1 MKIQKIALSILAIA
15 ISSSAFA
22 SSYPEQIQKHK
33 EEIQAKLN
41 SSSYYAVT
49 ENAVQNVYDGLKGSS
64 NSSDPKN
71 ERTLVLIKSNSNTAY
86 SYKVYSEQE
95 SKAVQDLSDK
105 LSSIGLSEEVIYQT
119 IKAQL
124 IEDRKDS
131 VYVAQLNNMANIARE
146 GFLGSSS
153 LATSE
158 VKKFQDAKSSLSAAQ
173 AASIKNIVEGN
184 LNNYG
189 GEKVWGYKAKVDN
202 YGAISEISKRGL
214 VGSLSFAPSE
224 IQKFKDADSSL
235 QAQYADSAKAI
246 IENNLRSDVKEINQ
260 QIYSSS
266 QLFAYSKALHDRKG
280 WASVISYL
288 YGQEIN
294 KNITSKQFN
303 QVVASLQE
311 YERAKEVLDFNSLP
325 ADAPLSKV
333 SEQKLNEDGLYESF
347 VKHLWGVSDSQ
358 MLKQLQNVRNIGEG
372 AIELAAEYKEKENAR
387 SIAEFNVLQEI
398 ALKEPDLAVK
408 SLIKQ
413 AADLKLASYAK

>member
-1 MKIQKIALSILAIA
+1 MKITKSVLSILAIA

-41 SSSYYAVT
+41 SSSYDAVT
-49 ENAVQNVYDGLKGSS
+49 ENAVKNIYGGFKGSEKAE
-64 NSSDPKN
+64 DPKN
-71 ERTLVLIKSNSNTAY
+71 ERTLIIIKSNSNTVY
-86 SYKVYSEQE
+86 TYKLYSEQE
-95 SKAVQDLSDK
+95 SKTVQDLSDK
-105 LSSIGLSEEVIYQT
+105 LSSIGLSEEVIYLT

-131 VYVAQLNNMANIARE
+131 VHVAQFNDTVNFARK
-146 GFLGSSS
+146 GLLGS
-153 LATSE
+153 LYFAPYE
-158 VKKFQDAKSSLSAAQ
+158 VKRFQDAESSL
-173 AASIKNIVEGN
+173 
-184 LNNYG
+184 
-189 GEKVWGYKAKVDN
+189 
-202 YGAISEISKRGL
+202 RT
-214 VGSLSFAPSE
+214 
-224 IQKFKDADSSL
+224 
-235 QAQYADSAKAI
+235 QYADSAKAI
-246 IENNLRSDVKEINQ
+246 IENNLSFDEKEINK
-260 QIYSSS
+260 QIYSTS

-294 KNITSKQFN
+294 KNITSKEFN

-333 SEQKLNEDGLYESF
+333 SEQKLNEDGLYERF

-358 MLKQLQNVRNIGEG
+358 MLRQLQNVRNIGEG
-372 AIELAAEYKEKENAR
+372 AIELAAEYKEKENAKAI
-387 SIAEFNVLQEI
+387 SEFNALQEI